1 MRFITTELTFVNEQT
16 IKEEVKRYSV

>member
-16 IKEEVKRYSV
+16 IKEKVKRYSV